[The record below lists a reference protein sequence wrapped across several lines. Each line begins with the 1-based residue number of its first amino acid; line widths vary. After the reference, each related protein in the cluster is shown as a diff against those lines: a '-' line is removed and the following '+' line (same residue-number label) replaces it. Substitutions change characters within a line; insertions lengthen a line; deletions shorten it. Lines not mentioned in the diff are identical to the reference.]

1 MRETASRQSPMRL
14 FARHLREVSR
24 NPVVYVELQGAEHA
38 FDIMHSPRTEHAI
51 DGVQRFLEWVRA
63 GQGR

>member
-1 MRETASRQSPMRL
+1 
-14 FARHLREVSR
+14 
-24 NPVVYVELQGAEHA
+24 VVYVELQGAEHA

-63 GQGR
+63 GR